1 VLCRLARSREAAVPL
16 LVVGLAAAVNALAAV
31 AFDYSHDVATRSYW
45 SHGAAPGPESPLFFL
60 RGAPLFGAV
69 VALAAALAAAGTRRG
84 WRGGAVAVVLAA
96 HVLIASPIRLRAL
109 TRFVEPLGYASELE
123 YHGYLAMLERTRPG
137 DRVLPLSLSER
148 SAFVVGLDRR
158 CEPWSAAERALERD
172 LDRPEALS
180 ALPRFLREHGY
191 AYVVAD
197 PTFEARLREA
207 GIDPAGAFETL
218 RRDQGLEPLIDRSA
232 DDGTFLLLA
241 VRPQR

>member
-1 VLCRLARSREAAVPL
+1 
-16 LVVGLAAAVNALAAV
+16 
-31 AFDYSHDVATRSYW
+31 
-45 SHGAAPGPESPLFFL
+45 LFFL

-69 VALAAALAAAGTRRG
+69 VALAAALAAGGSTRRG
-84 WRGGAVAVVLAA
+84 WRGSVVAVALAA

-137 DRVLPLSLSER
+137 DRVLPLSLSDR
-148 SAFVVGLDRR
+148 AAFVVGLDRR
-158 CEPWSAAERALERD
+158 CEPWSAAERSLERD
-172 LDRPEALS
+172 LDRPEALA
-180 ALPRFLREHGY
+180 ALSRFLREHGY

-218 RRDQGLEPLIDRSA
+218 RRDEGLEPLIDRSA
-232 DDGTFLLLA
+232 DGEAFLLLA